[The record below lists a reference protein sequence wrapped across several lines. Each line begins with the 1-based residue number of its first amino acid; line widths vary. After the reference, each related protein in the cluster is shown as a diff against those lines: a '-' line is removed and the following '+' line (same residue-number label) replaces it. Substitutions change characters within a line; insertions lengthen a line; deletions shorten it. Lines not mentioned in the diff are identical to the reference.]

1 MAAVTCKLEA
11 EAERLAEL
19 VAVME
24 DREEQLVGEVSYQ
37 LSIVYLCINCISI
50 YISTQVR
57 GEQEARRLAEARLEV
72 MARRREVADSAG
84 DHMKRV
90 LLLTAAFG
98 ATNVVMK
105 ACTML

>member
-1 MAAVTCKLEA
+1 M
-11 EAERLAEL
+11 
-19 VAVME
+19 
-24 DREEQLVGEVSYQ
+24 
-37 LSIVYLCINCISI
+37 
-50 YISTQVR
+50 R

>member
-1 MAAVTCKLEA
+1 M
-11 EAERLAEL
+11 
-19 VAVME
+19 
-24 DREEQLVGEVSYQ
+24 
-37 LSIVYLCINCISI
+37 YL
-50 YISTQVR
+50 STQVR

-84 DHMKRV
+84 ERMKRV